1 MEYLLEN
8 LEWLKDNFD
17 NYSDDEYMI
26 LDCPGQV
33 TGPCLFSKTQFLY
46 CVHIFLHYCHGF
58 WVLQINIQ
66 YIDVCCK
73 VELYSHVPVMRTL
86 VECLQTWGLKI
97 CGCYLIDATYAA
109 VRFEL
114 S

>member
-33 TGPCLFSKTQFLY
+33 SGPCLFSKTQFLY

-58 WVLQINIQ
+58 WVLEINIQ
-66 YIDVCCK
+66 Y
-73 VELYSHVPVMRTL
+73 R
-86 VECLQTWGLKI
+86 CLLQGGVVLP
-97 CGCYLIDATYAA
+97 CAGDANLGGVLANMGT
-109 VRFEL
+109 
-114 S
+114 